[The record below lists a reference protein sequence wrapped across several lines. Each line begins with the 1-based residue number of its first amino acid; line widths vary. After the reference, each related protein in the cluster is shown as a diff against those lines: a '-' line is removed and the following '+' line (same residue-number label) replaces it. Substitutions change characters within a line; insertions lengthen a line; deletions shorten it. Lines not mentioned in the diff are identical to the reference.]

1 MYRGSNDSLPYG
13 REARGKSEADNIQ
26 KEEGLE
32 SSEVEMRRH
41 RTRSKQTSKVST
53 IG

>member
-1 MYRGSNDSLPYG
+1 MYHKSNNSLRSG
-13 REARGKSEADNIQ
+13 REARGKSEAAIIQ

-41 RTRSKQTSKVST
+41 RTRSKQTSKMST